1 MSRYRSSD
9 RKSSNGASAS
19 VIPFSFSVSWKILP
33 AFKVV
38 IRKVSSQPGMAP
50 DVYRRKLLLV
60 YRLMHFDEP
69 IQDVLLQNMALIGN

>member
-1 MSRYRSSD
+1 M
-9 RKSSNGASAS
+9 GLLQAS
-19 VIPFSFSVSWKILP
+19 
-33 AFKVV
+33 FKVV
-38 IRKVSSQPGMAP
+38 IRKVSSQPGMAS